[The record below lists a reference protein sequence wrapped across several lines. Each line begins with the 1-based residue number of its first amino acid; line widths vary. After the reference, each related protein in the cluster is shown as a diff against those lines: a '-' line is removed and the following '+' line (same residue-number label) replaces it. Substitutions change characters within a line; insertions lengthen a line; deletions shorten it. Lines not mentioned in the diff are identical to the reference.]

1 MPLLIAVR
9 VTGDSYLCTVPDGH
23 RAPMTRCR
31 FGVIA
36 CAEPIR
42 RTNLNG
48 NYGEDNWS
56 NFSRCHLQ
64 GNNIPDEGNLCSET
78 IRFESVS
85 LRLF

>member
-48 NYGEDNWS
+48 NYGEDN
-56 NFSRCHLQ
+56 
-64 GNNIPDEGNLCSET
+64 
-78 IRFESVS
+78 
-85 LRLF
+85 